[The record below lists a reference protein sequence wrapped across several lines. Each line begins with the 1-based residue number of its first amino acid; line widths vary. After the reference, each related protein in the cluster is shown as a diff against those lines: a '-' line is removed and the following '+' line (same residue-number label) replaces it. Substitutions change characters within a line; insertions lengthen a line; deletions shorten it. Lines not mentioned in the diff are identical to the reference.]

1 MWYFTWILGTSLAL
15 LLAIGNA
22 MLCEAR
28 ECRQASEE
36 ANAGGAGV
44 KPRSGGRSQCGLN
57 NPEED

>member
-15 LLAIGNA
+15 LLAIANA

-28 ECRQASEE
+28 ECAL
-36 ANAGGAGV
+36 
-44 KPRSGGRSQCGLN
+44 K